1 MTDNHSQESKN
12 LTRVNSEANPKKNA
26 RSIDAPVRAD
36 PIRTGDMSVL
46 QDKYLKSSKKS
57 AKIVRST
64 SLNKREFVLKFVKKD
79 ASLVWPREM
88 KMVNSLFKIFP
99 NDEFWASLEL
109 KFQLNSLC
117 WFLSDE
123 GRKFLNVEYKK
134 FKFEP
139 EKPKVFDLK
148 NNNIEFKGKIGETVE
163 APMTVREFLN
173 LWQKKK

>member
-1 MTDNHSQESKN
+1 MNGEEKLNTCKFRSEEEQERLIRRCSCRGGIIQ
-12 LTRVNSEANPKKNA
+12 TGAFSAKKEK
-26 RSIDAPVRAD
+26 S
-36 PIRTGDMSVL
+36 
-46 QDKYLKSSKKS
+46 LKSRKKF
-57 AKIVRST
+57 AKDAQST
-64 SLNKREFVLKFVKKD
+64 SLNKRDFVLKFVKKD

-99 NDEFWASLEL
+99 NDDFWRSLEL

-123 GRKFLNVEYKK
+123 GRKFLNIEYKK

-139 EKPKVFDLK
+139 EKPKIFELN
-148 NNNIEFKGKIGETVE
+148 NNNIDFNQKIGETVQ
-163 APMTVREFLN
+163 APITVREFLN

>member
-1 MTDNHSQESKN
+1 ME
-12 LTRVNSEANPKKNA
+12 KKNSTPA
-26 RSIDAPVRAD
+26 SSALKKSRKDLFTDAPAEGEI
-36 PIRTGDMSVL
+36 IRTGAFSA
-46 QDKYLKSSKKS
+46 KKEKSLKSQKKS
-57 AKIVRST
+57 AKDVQST

-99 NDEFWASLEL
+99 NDSFWASLEL

-123 GRKFLNVEYKK
+123 GRKFLNLEYKK

-139 EKPKVFDLK
+139 NKSEVYDLE
-148 NNNIEFKGKIGETVE
+148 NNNIDFNGKIGETVQ